1 MVVDWTPVCFCHKVH
16 TAVGFGCHHFWAS
29 GRYFWGDFL
38 GREAV
43 GSVIH
48 LCHNFVIL
56 YRHTVVSTLVR
67 YKHFHVVYTLTRKEL
82 GGSQFQLIFNAAFKV
97 LIYSV
102 EDYGKMSKI
111 NAKLSKQGF

>member
-1 MVVDWTPVCFCHKVH
+1 MVVDWTPVCFGHKVH
-16 TAVGFGCHHFWAS
+16 TAIGFGRHHFSGLRAS
-29 GRYFWGDFL
+29 GRYFWRDFL

-43 GSVIH
+43 ANVIH

-82 GGSQFQLIFNAAFKV
+82 GG
-97 LIYSV
+97 
-102 EDYGKMSKI
+102 
-111 NAKLSKQGF
+111 